1 VRRKTTV
8 YLDEDV
14 LKTMR
19 VTAARSGKR
28 DYQVMDEALRA
39 HLRIELLEKV
49 GARSILGETEAL
61 DLAYDELHQ
70 GR

>member
-1 VRRKTTV
+1 
-8 YLDEDV
+8 
-14 LKTMR
+14 MR